1 MRKNEDRLKVL
12 QSLAILDTGPE
23 VAFDDLARTAAQTF
37 GVPIAMVS
45 FLDADR
51 DWFKACVG
59 FPVSQ
64 SPASTSFCEVFLTS
78 DDETIVVEDTL
89 LDARFA
95 AHPLVIG
102 APNIRFYAAVRL
114 SVDGQTVGTLCVY
127 DTCSR
132 QVSGDQIEAL
142 RILGAA
148 AVESL
153 AQRLPRQ
160 EKSTQLPLT
169 ST

>member
-1 MRKNEDRLKVL
+1 MRNNDSRLKVL

-23 VAFDDLARTAAQTF
+23 VIFDDLTRTAAQTF

-45 FLDADR
+45 LLDAGR
-51 DWFKACVG
+51 DWFKSCVG

-78 DDETIVVEDTL
+78 DDDMVVVEDTL

-95 AHPLVIG
+95 THPLVVG
-102 APNIRFYAAVRL
+102 APYIRFYAAVRL
-114 SVDGQTVGTLCVY
+114 SVAGQTVGTLCVY
-127 DTCSR
+127 DTTTR
-132 QVSGDQIEAL
+132 QVSSDQVEAL
-142 RILGAA
+142 EILGKA

-153 AQRLPRQ
+153 AQRLT
-160 EKSTQLPLT
+160 K
-169 ST
+169 

>member
-23 VAFDDLARTAAQTF
+23 VVFDDLTRTAAQTF

-45 FLDADR
+45 LLDAGR
-51 DWFKACVG
+51 DWFKSCIG

-78 DDETIVVEDTL
+78 DDEVVVVEDTL

-95 AHPLVIG
+95 THPLVVG

-127 DTCSR
+127 DTTSR
-132 QVSGDQIEAL
+132 QVSGDQVTAL
-142 RILGAA
+142 KILGRA

-153 AQRLPRQ
+153 AQRLA
-160 EKSTQLPLT
+160 K
-169 ST
+169 